1 MKERSILVAVV
12 LLCALLHGRAA
23 VAQGRVPAPKPGASA
38 AASAAPASSAQAEAE
53 AGDEV
58 VPTSPRERAL
68 MALPWQNGPT
78 TGALGT
84 IAEIKVP
91 EGQMYL
97 DGDGARR
104 LLEIDQNPTS
114 GRELGLVAA
123 ADMSWV
129 MTFEFSEVAHV
140 EDDETA
146 PLDADKLLASL
157 REGNATGNEARRSR
171 GWETVSLVGW
181 AMPPTYDAQS
191 KNLEWATHVR
201 NDTTMGVTV
210 NHNIRLLGR
219 SGVME
224 AGLLASP
231 EDYGA
236 GLAASKAMLPGFSFK
251 VGQRYDEFREGDRI
265 AEYGLTGLITGGALA
280 VAAKSGFLAKAGKG
294 IVKLV
299 VVGGAAVAGLLSRLF
314 GRKRASS
321 DRE

>member
-23 VAQGRVPAPKPGASA
+23 GAQGRVPAPKPAAAS
-38 AASAAPASSAQAEAE
+38 ASAAPAASAQEEAE
-53 AGDEV
+53 DEV
-58 VPTSPRERAL
+58 VPESPRERAL
-68 MALPWQNGPT
+68 TALPWQNGPI
-78 TGALGT
+78 TGALGY

-91 EGQMYL
+91 EGQRYL

-129 MTFEFSEVAHV
+129 MIFEFSEVGHV
-140 EDDETA
+140 EDDEKGD
-146 PLDADKLLASL
+146 LDADKVLASL
-157 REGNATGNEARRSR
+157 REGNAAGNEARRSR

-181 AMPPTYDAQS
+181 ALPPTYDAQS
-191 KNLEWATHVR
+191 KNLEWATNVR

-231 EDYGA
+231 EDYSA
-236 GLAASKAMLPGFSFK
+236 GLAASKAILPGFSFK

-265 AEYGLTGLITGGALA
+265 AEYGLTGLITGGAIA
-280 VAAKSGFLAKAGKG
+280 VAAKSGLLAKAGKG

-299 VVGGAAVAGLLSRLF
+299 LVGAAAVAGLISRIF

-321 DRE
+321 DSE

>member
-23 VAQGRVPAPKPGASA
+23 VAQGRAPAPKPGAA
-38 AASAAPASSAQAEAE
+38 ASASAAPASSAQEEAE
-53 AGDEV
+53 DEV

-68 MALPWQNGPT
+68 MALSWMNGPT
-78 TGALGT
+78 TGALGH

-129 MTFEFSEVAHV
+129 MIFEFSDVGHV
-140 EDDETA
+140 EDDEKA
-146 PLDADKLLASL
+146 DLDADKLLASL
-157 REGNATGNEARRSR
+157 REGNAAGNEARRSR

-181 AMPPTYDAQS
+181 ALPPTYDAQS
-191 KNLEWATHVR
+191 KNLEWATNVR

-210 NHNIRLLGR
+210 NHNIRILGR

-236 GLAASKAMLPGFSFK
+236 GLVASKAILPGFSFK
-251 VGQRYDEFREGDRI
+251 PGQRYDEFREGDRV
-265 AEYGLTGLITGGALA
+265 AEYGLTGLITGGAIA

-294 IVKLV
+294 IIKLV
-299 VVGGAAVAGLLSRLF
+299 VVGGAAVAALVAKLL

-321 DRE
+321 DSE